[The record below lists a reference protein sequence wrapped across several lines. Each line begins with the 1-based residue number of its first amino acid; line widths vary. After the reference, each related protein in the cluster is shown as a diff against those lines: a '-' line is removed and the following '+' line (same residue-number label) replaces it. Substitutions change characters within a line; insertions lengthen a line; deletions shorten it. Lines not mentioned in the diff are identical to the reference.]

1 MNRFKFQ
8 IWDKQNKK
16 WIENSSSLHCYSNWT
31 ICPFTGNLVDYVGV
45 FDCNH
50 GESFTASPAADYY
63 WQGATIIKE
72 PRYIIRQYTGLQDCN
87 GVDIYE
93 GDIVEY
99 TYNVGCF
106 RLSNGELI
114 RGSIPSNEIFQEKIN
129 QEVKWQGTQFIGIH
143 PIKKIGY
150 YLVDKK
156 PQVVGN
162 IFETPELLKNE

>member
-72 PRYIIRQYTGLQDCN
+72 PRYIIRQYTGLQDRD
-87 GVDIYE
+87 GKDIYE
-93 GDIVEY
+93 GDICNAGMVTGPIDFIIGGFSLASNPLIEFLPKDACIFSPDYDPSWIDVE
-99 TYNVGCF
+99 
-106 RLSNGELI
+106 I
-114 RGSIPSNEIFQEKIN
+114 I
-129 QEVKWQGTQFIGIH
+129 
-143 PIKKIGY
+143 
-150 YLVDKK
+150 
-156 PQVVGN
+156 GN
-162 IFETPELLKNE
+162 IFENKD

>member
-50 GESFTASPAADYY
+50 GESFTASPADNYY
-63 WQGATIIKE
+63 WQGSTIIKE
-72 PRYIIRQYTGLQDCN
+72 PRYVIRQYTGLKDCN

-93 GDIVEY
+93 GDILKY
-99 TYNVGCF
+99 Q
-106 RLSNGELI
+106 SNDPKFSTCIVRWTKEDEDNHPGFVI
-114 RGSIPSNEIFQEKIN
+114 SNNYLQYGKPEII
-129 QEVKWQGTQFIGIH
+129 
-143 PIKKIGY
+143 
-150 YLVDKK
+150 
-156 PQVVGN
+156 GN
-162 IFETPELLKNE
+162 IFENPELLKNE